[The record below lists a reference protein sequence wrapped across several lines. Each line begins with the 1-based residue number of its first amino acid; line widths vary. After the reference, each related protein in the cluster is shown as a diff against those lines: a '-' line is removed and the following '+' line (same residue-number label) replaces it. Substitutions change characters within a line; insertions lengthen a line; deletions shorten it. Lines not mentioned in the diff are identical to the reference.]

1 MDMTKSYDVE
11 QFQEEYVLETMKEVY
26 ETLKERG
33 YNPINQMVGYLMSG
47 DPGYIT
53 NYNQA
58 RNKIVSID
66 RNKILEVFIKESIL

>member
-1 MDMTKSYDVE
+1 MNMTKSYDIE
-11 QFQEEYVLETMKEVY
+11 QFKEEYVLEMIKEVY
-26 ETLKERG
+26 ELLIERG

-66 RNKILEVFIKESIL
+66 RNKILEILLKESIL